1 VGVQY
6 FSKHQKAL
14 SKTELKKFLPLT
26 TGFVITI
33 SLFYI
38 TMNGFYLKDDLTFF
52 NVRTRLETIIFHLHL
67 SQANG

>member
-1 VGVQY
+1 MTLLKALKTDSDNAVGFVGVQY

-26 TGFVITI
+26 TSFIITI

-38 TMNGFYLKDDLTFF
+38 RMGFT
-52 NVRTRLETIIFHLHL
+52 
-67 SQANG
+67 